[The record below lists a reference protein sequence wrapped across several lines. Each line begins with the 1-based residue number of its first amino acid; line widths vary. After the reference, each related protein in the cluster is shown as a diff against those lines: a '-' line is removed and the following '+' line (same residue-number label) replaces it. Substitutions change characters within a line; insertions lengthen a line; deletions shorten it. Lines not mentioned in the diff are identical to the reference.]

1 MTITA
6 SSVTIVIVRF
16 IWLSFAPGFRFL
28 YFSLNCTKSKC
39 MKAWIR
45 TTIINITVM
54 AVMQALKESLPV
66 YSSEEKN
73 KKFSSSASTV
83 LKVLW
88 SILSTIVCLKWMNA
102 GIPCGMPPTCAV
114 RTASRGVYWGRERH
128 HDEAACNT
136 KKKKRRRNRKKK
148 KKRLRWRR
156 WWFFT
161 MRERDFITTTRMS
174 DEYNKHYYHILL
186 CRYWWWCL

>member
-45 TTIINITVM
+45 TTIINITVT

-102 GIPCGMPPTCAV
+102 GIPCGMPPTGAV

-128 HDEAACNT
+128 HDDEAACNKKT
-136 KKKKRRRNRKKK
+136 KEKKKEKKEETIIK
-148 KKRLRWRR
+148 MTTMMIFYNVK
-156 WWFFT
+156 
-161 MRERDFITTTRMS
+161 MRERRFYND
-174 DEYNKHYYHILL
+174 DEDEWWVQQTLL
-186 CRYWWWCL
+186 LSHFTM

>member
-1 MTITA
+1 
-6 SSVTIVIVRF
+6 
-16 IWLSFAPGFRFL
+16 
-28 YFSLNCTKSKC
+28 
-39 MKAWIR
+39 
-45 TTIINITVM
+45 M

-102 GIPCGMPPTCAV
+102 GISLLYAYNVCSSHSVEEAV
-114 RTASRGVYWGRERH
+114 YSTTRRERH
-128 HDEAACNT
+128 HDEAACKN
-136 KKKKRRRNRKKK
+136 KKKREEIKMT
-148 KKRLRWRR
+148 
-156 WWFFT
+156 T
-161 MRERDFITTTRMS
+161 MMIFYNVKRERDFITTTRMS

-186 CRYWWWCL
+186 CRY